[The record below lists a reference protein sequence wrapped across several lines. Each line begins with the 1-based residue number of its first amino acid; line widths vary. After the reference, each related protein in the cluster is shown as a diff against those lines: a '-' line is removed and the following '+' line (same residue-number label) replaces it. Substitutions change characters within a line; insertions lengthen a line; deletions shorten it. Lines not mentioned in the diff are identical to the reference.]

1 MKGCCWVQQRRKGA
15 VGFDCSALMTEMLA
29 TAGIYLLYQSS
40 VSIAANVP
48 EVPKSSI
55 QNGDMLVYE
64 GHHVV
69 MWIGDNQIIESTLYM
84 QNSDTR

>member
-1 MKGCCWVQQRRKGA
+1 MTLLRMIYDIQ
-15 VGFDCSALMTEMLA
+15 DCF
-29 TAGIYLLYQSS
+29 